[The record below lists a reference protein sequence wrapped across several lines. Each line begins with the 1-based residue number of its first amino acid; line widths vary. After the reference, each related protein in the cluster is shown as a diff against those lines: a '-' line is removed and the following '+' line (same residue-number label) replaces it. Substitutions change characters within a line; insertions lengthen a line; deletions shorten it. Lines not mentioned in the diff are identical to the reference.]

1 MACLVGQD
9 GVLWLTN
16 YTFGNSSSLTFVNL
30 ENLHELKFESIN
42 NDNIQEYSSHDLK
55 NLQTALIR
63 QYHRRAP

>member
-42 NDNIQEYSSHDLK
+42 NDTIQESSSHDLK